1 MLSQLSYTPLGIG
14 SLRDRDCFDKV
25 SNRILFRLLRVG
37 VPELESGTSSLSATR
52 SNQLSYTPFFQSE
65 GPTALLQQKDPPCG
79 KRQSVKKLD
88 WLSKGRTALSRTVSA
103 ISLTKILTLSFG
115 FEFRVTRITDVQQ
128 RKRLFFLFFGSR
140 SGSSNTR
147 GFVA

>member
-1 MLSQLSYTPLGIG
+1 
-14 SLRDRDCFDKV
+14 
-25 SNRILFRLLRVG
+25 
-37 VPELESGTSSLSATR
+37 
-52 SNQLSYTPFFQSE
+52 
-65 GPTALLQQKDPPCG
+65 LLQQKDPPCG
-79 KRQSVKKLD
+79 KRQSVRKLE

-115 FEFRVTRITDVQQ
+115 FEFRVTRITDVRQ
-128 RKRLFFLFFGSR
+128 RKRLFFLFFESR